1 MMPTALV
8 AGRRAGPGGIGET
21 MGPWRALSMHVSVA
35 VDDGDAGLRKA
46 VAAALGALPPGEVA
60 DHHYRLA
67 RRPDATVDVHRG
79 VDVVAAGVPCAEAA
93 EWLVWDCTRLAAAG
107 TRRLL
112 LHAGAV
118 AGGQGAVLVPGPSG
132 SGKSTL
138 VGALVMGGYGY
149 LSDEL
154 AALGAGG
161 RVLPFPRG
169 LGLDIQ
175 ARRMLG
181 TLDGVETSHVP
192 PDALHPAWR
201 TGPCPVAAVM
211 VPRRVDGPGGT
222 LRPLPV
228 DRAVLALA
236 TAAVNLPVHGTGGLR
251 ALAGLAGR
259 CPCYE
264 LTVGDV
270 EAARAAVASVVAP

>member
-1 MMPTALV
+1 MPTMLV
-8 AGRRAGPGGIGET
+8 AGRRAGPGATAAT
-21 MGPWRALSMHVSVA
+21 MGPWRALSLQVSVA
-35 VDDGDAGLRKA
+35 VDAGDADLRGA
-46 VAAALGALPPGEVA
+46 VDAALGALPPGEVA

-79 VDVVAAGVPCAEAA
+79 VDLVATGVACAEAV
-93 EWLVWDCTRLAAAG
+93 EWLVWDCTRLAAAS
-107 TRRLL
+107 TRHLL

-118 AGGQGAVLVPGPSG
+118 AGGEGAVLVPGPSG

-138 VGALVMGGYGY
+138 VAALVMGGHGY

-154 AALGAGG
+154 AALGTGG

-169 LGLDIQ
+169 LGLDTR

-181 TLDGVETSHVP
+181 ALDGVEAAHVP
-192 PDALHPAWR
+192 PDALHPAWQA
-201 TGPCPVAAVM
+201 GPCPVAAVV

-251 ALAGLAGR
+251 LLAALAGR
-259 CPCYE
+259 CLCYE
-264 LTVGDV
+264 LTVGDMG
-270 EAARAAVASVVAP
+270 AARAAVASVVAP